1 MIYLRWIDVCWG
13 KYQTEGCSYFY
24 WYVNDIL
31 AVLGKEEVDALMT
44 LLIGMF
50 STMQFKVLAMMTYVD
65 MRVSIL
71 DEYAI
76 VDMMHYVKQLLE
88 DIKIGVKLSLWRKI
102 LKH

>member
-1 MIYLRWIDVCWG
+1 
-13 KYQTEGCSYFY
+13 
-24 WYVNDIL
+24 L

-88 DIKIGVKLSLWRKI
+88 DIKIGVKLSL
-102 LKH
+102 